1 MRRLRFAL
9 LGAALAYFFD
19 PDNGKARR
27 KAAIKRLAALRRGD
41 AVAAPDVAMPAL
53 RVQARLL

>member
-1 MRRLRFAL
+1 MRRLRLAL

-27 KAAIKRLAALRRGD
+27 KAASKRLSAMGSGD
-41 AVAAPDVAMPAL
+41 APRELDADLAG
-53 RVQARLL
+53 QARETK